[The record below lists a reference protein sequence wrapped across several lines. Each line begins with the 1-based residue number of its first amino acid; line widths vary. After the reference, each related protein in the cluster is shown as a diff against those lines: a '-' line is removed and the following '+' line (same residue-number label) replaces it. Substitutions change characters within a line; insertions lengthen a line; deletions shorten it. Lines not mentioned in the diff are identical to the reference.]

1 MTESDMRDE
10 VWREETDEPM
20 DYLLSHFDNITLS
33 PHPRKSNGVIENAD

>member
-20 DYLLSHFDNITLS
+20 DYLLSQFENITFF
-33 PHPRKSNGVIENAD
+33 PHPCKSNGVIENAD